1 MPIMLT
7 RKDGPPTPFRNA
19 EYIPFYYFI
28 PKSILSRCGA
38 ELNAIP
44 RNPQV
49 LLRNRA
55 ACEFVESDLFRL
67 LIIDATAFMVWPY
80 MGFGEYMEIY
90 SGYDPAWRFA
100 HCPDYWI
107 QELTDEGIL
116 ASAGELFKGCHS
128 ELGYVPEWQ
137 IDIYLRYIV
146 PNVMKKHRMDE
157 IIRVAREY
165 PCFEDFDFRKSNQKT
180 DFIRKWYHTRTKHPM
195 ISLEEFQEA
204 YADAHGGQE
213 YEEPDPSQNV
223 EETAVAQALVDQFKA
238 MFRKVQEDFHQLS
251 EEEQRADMGQYT
263 ARHQEEMLD
272 YIYDHFDVFRL
283 LLDGAHGTRFS
294 CFLDELVDIEV
305 EYTYKYMEVIGCESV
320 KSGLVT
326 EEFIHII
333 VTAYFNGMF
342 EVVRHNMDRA
352 AAHRYVKMLNRYHMA
367 GFSTV
372 FDPQS

>member
-1 MPIMLT
+1 
-7 RKDGPPTPFRNA
+7 
-19 EYIPFYYFI
+19 
-28 PKSILSRCGA
+28 
-38 ELNAIP
+38 
-44 RNPQV
+44 
-49 LLRNRA
+49 
-55 ACEFVESDLFRL
+55 
-67 LIIDATAFMVWPY
+67 MVWPY

-137 IDIYLRYIV
+137 IDIYLRHIV

-157 IIRVAREY
+157 IIQVAREY

-223 EETAVAQALVDQFKA
+223 EETVVAQALVDQFKA
-238 MFRKVQEDFHQLS
+238 TLS
-251 EEEQRADMGQYT
+251 EKDMQILELRMSGDTLEEIAEKLGYKNHSGVLKRIRKIGQAYEAYT
-263 ARHQEEMLD
+263 GVD
-272 YIYDHFDVFRL
+272 YGF
-283 LLDGAHGTRFS
+283 
-294 CFLDELVDIEV
+294 
-305 EYTYKYMEVIGCESV
+305 ESG
-320 KSGLVT
+320 K
-326 EEFIHII
+326 I
-333 VTAYFNGMF
+333 VG
-342 EVVRHNMDRA
+342 
-352 AAHRYVKMLNRYHMA
+352 
-367 GFSTV
+367 
-372 FDPQS
+372 

>member
-1 MPIMLT
+1 MVQQT
-7 RKDGPPTPFRNA
+7 KCRKKTEARREA
-19 EYIPFYYFI
+19 
-28 PKSILSRCGA
+28 ILD
-38 ELNAIP
+38 
-44 RNPQV
+44 
-49 LLRNRA
+49 A
-55 ACEFVESDLFRL
+55 A
-67 LIIDATAFMVWPY
+67 
-80 MGFGEYMEIY
+80 
-90 SGYDPAWRFA
+90 
-100 HCPDYWI
+100 
-107 QELTDEGIL
+107 
-116 ASAGELFKGCHS
+116 
-128 ELGYVPEWQ
+128 
-137 IDIYLRYIV
+137 
-146 PNVMKKHRMDE
+146 
-157 IIRVAREY
+157 
-165 PCFEDFDFRKSNQKT
+165 
-180 DFIRKWYHTRTKHPM
+180 
-195 ISLEEFQEA
+195 LEEFA
-204 YADAHGGQE
+204 AKGYAGARMEDIARRAGVAKGTLYLHFGDKEGLFRAIA
-213 YEEPDPSQNV
+213 EPV
-223 EETAVAQALVDQFKA
+223 VDQFKA
-238 MFRKVQEDFHQLS
+238 MFRRVQEDFHQLS

-372 FDPQS
+372 FDPQP

>member
-1 MPIMLT
+1 MKMFLKHFSNEGFLSDSNYAKIIFEKQEQSVLAYAVKNRGRWPSGKETIKMPIMLT

-28 PKSILSRCGA
+28 PKSILSHCGA

-44 RNPQV
+44 RNPQE
-49 LLRNRA
+49 LFHNRA

-180 DFIRKWYHTRTKHPM
+180 DFIRKWYHTRTKHPI

-204 YADAHGGQE
+204 YTDTHGGQE

-223 EETAVAQALVDQFKA
+223 VETVVAQALVDQFKA
-238 MFRKVQEDFHQLS
+238 TLS
-251 EEEQRADMGQYT
+251 EKDMQILELRMSGDTLEEIAEKLGYKNHSGVLKRIRKIGQAYEAYT
-263 ARHQEEMLD
+263 GVD
-272 YIYDHFDVFRL
+272 YGF
-283 LLDGAHGTRFS
+283 
-294 CFLDELVDIEV
+294 
-305 EYTYKYMEVIGCESV
+305 ESG
-320 KSGLVT
+320 K
-326 EEFIHII
+326 I
-333 VTAYFNGMF
+333 VG
-342 EVVRHNMDRA
+342 
-352 AAHRYVKMLNRYHMA
+352 
-367 GFSTV
+367 
-372 FDPQS
+372 

>member
-128 ELGYVPEWQ
+128 ALGYVPEWQ

-157 IIRVAREY
+157 IIQVAREY

-204 YADAHGGQE
+204 YADTHGGQE

-238 MFRKVQEDFHQLS
+238 TLS
-251 EEEQRADMGQYT
+251 EKDKQILEMRMSGDTLEEIAEKLGYKNHSGVLKRIRKIGQAYEAYT
-263 ARHQEEMLD
+263 GVD
-272 YIYDHFDVFRL
+272 Y
-283 LLDGAHGTRFS
+283 G
-294 CFLDELVDIEV
+294 
-305 EYTYKYMEVIGCESV
+305 
-320 KSGLVT
+320 
-326 EEFIHII
+326 
-333 VTAYFNGMF
+333 F
-342 EVVRHNMDRA
+342 EGG
-352 AAHRYVKMLNRYHMA
+352 KIT
-367 GFSTV
+367 G
-372 FDPQS
+372 

>member
-49 LLRNRA
+49 LFHNRA

-67 LIIDATAFMVWPY
+67 LIIDAATFMVWPY

-116 ASAGELFKGCHS
+116 ASVGELFKGCHS
-128 ELGYVPEWQ
+128 ELGDVPEWQ

-146 PNVMKKHRMDE
+146 PNVMKKHQMDE
-157 IIRVAREY
+157 IIQVAREY

-180 DFIRKWYHTRTKHPM
+180 DVIRKWYHTHTKHPM

-204 YADAHGGQE
+204 YADTHGGQE
-213 YEEPDPSQNV
+213 YNEEDAEMKTIHNTKIIGIDHGYGNMKTANCCFPTGITAYDHEPLFTVDMLVYGGRYYLIGEGHKEFAPDKINDEDYYVLTLAAIARELKAENLTGVHIVIAAGLPLTWTSGQK
-223 EETAVAQALVDQFKA
+223 ADFKA
-238 MFRKVQEDFHQLS
+238 
-251 EEEQRADMGQYT
+251 
-263 ARHQEEMLD
+263 
-272 YIYDHFDVFRL
+272 I
-283 LLDGAHGTRFS
+283 
-294 CFLDELVDIEV
+294 
-305 EYTYKYMEVIGCESV
+305 
-320 KSGLVT
+320 
-326 EEFIHII
+326 
-333 VTAYFNGMF
+333 
-342 EVVRHNMDRA
+342 
-352 AAHRYVKMLNRYHMA
+352 
-367 GFSTV
+367 
-372 FDPQS
+372 

>member
-1 MPIMLT
+1 M
-7 RKDGPPTPFRNA
+7 
-19 EYIPFYYFI
+19 
-28 PKSILSRCGA
+28 
-38 ELNAIP
+38 
-44 RNPQV
+44 
-49 LLRNRA
+49 
-55 ACEFVESDLFRL
+55 ESDLFRL

-157 IIRVAREY
+157 IIQAAREY

-213 YEEPDPSQNV
+213 YEEPDPSQ
-223 EETAVAQALVDQFKA
+223 
-238 MFRKVQEDFHQLS
+238 MWRKQ
-251 EEEQRADMGQYT
+251 
-263 ARHQEEMLD
+263 
-272 YIYDHFDVFRL
+272 
-283 LLDGAHGTRFS
+283 
-294 CFLDELVDIEV
+294 
-305 EYTYKYMEVIGCESV
+305 
-320 KSGLVT
+320 
-326 EEFIHII
+326 
-333 VTAYFNGMF
+333 
-342 EVVRHNMDRA
+342 
-352 AAHRYVKMLNRYHMA
+352 
-367 GFSTV
+367 
-372 FDPQS
+372 

>member
-146 PNVMKKHRMDE
+146 PNVMKSTGWTRSSKWHGSTPALRTLTSE
-157 IIRVAREY
+157 RAT
-165 PCFEDFDFRKSNQKT
+165 RKRTSSANGIT
-180 DFIRKWYHTRTKHPM
+180 PAPSTR
-195 ISLEEFQEA
+195 
-204 YADAHGGQE
+204 
-213 YEEPDPSQNV
+213 
-223 EETAVAQALVDQFKA
+223 
-238 MFRKVQEDFHQLS
+238 
-251 EEEQRADMGQYT
+251 
-263 ARHQEEMLD
+263 
-272 YIYDHFDVFRL
+272 
-283 LLDGAHGTRFS
+283 
-294 CFLDELVDIEV
+294 
-305 EYTYKYMEVIGCESV
+305 
-320 KSGLVT
+320 
-326 EEFIHII
+326 
-333 VTAYFNGMF
+333 
-342 EVVRHNMDRA
+342 
-352 AAHRYVKMLNRYHMA
+352 
-367 GFSTV
+367 
-372 FDPQS
+372 